1 MNAYLLSHN
10 GLENN
15 ITMVG
20 AINFLLQYYG
30 NVYFLCKDTNKENI
44 AAFFPNKPVH
54 ILAFPEAREF
64 VEPHHAIKKA
74 ATNPANDIFVCGF
87 AHKHIAQHRR
97 VQNPK
102 LLEYNPDDKNYTIKP
117 EWQHIQQFYK
127 DTQMDLSVY
136 FEHFDIP
143 STDTNFQFIQSYPNI
158 IFIHTKSS
166 KGEITI
172 DLDLDQLLNNNDTII
187 ICANKNIYTENHPKY
202 EVAKKYVDAPITS
215 YTDVIKN
222 ANEIHIVDSCFSCI
236 VYPLQ
241 QTNRLKATKIVI
253 YDR

>member
-10 GLENN
+10 GLDNN

-20 AINFLLQYYG
+20 AINFLLKYYD
-30 NVYFLCKDTNKENI
+30 NVYFFCKDTDKENI

-54 ILAFPEAREF
+54 ILAFPQAREF

-74 ATNPANDIFVCGF
+74 ATNPTNDIFVCGF

-102 LLEYNPDDKNYTIKP
+102 FLEYNPDDKNYIMKP
-117 EWQHIQQFYK
+117 EWQHIPNFYK
-127 DTQMDLSVY
+127 DARMDLSIY
-136 FEHFDIP
+136 YEYFDIP
-143 STDTNFQFIQSYPNI
+143 STDQYIQQYQTI
-158 IFIHTKSS
+158 IFVHMKSS
-166 KGEITI
+166 KGI
-172 DLDLDQLLNNNDTII
+172 DLDQHLNNDETII
-187 ICANKNIYTENHPKY
+187 ICANENMYPENHPKY
-202 EVAKKYVDAPITS
+202 EAANKYVNQPIAS
-215 YTDVIKN
+215 YADVIKN
-222 ANEIHIVDSCFSCI
+222 ASEIHIVADSCFSSI

-241 QTNRLKATKIVI
+241 HTNRLKATKVVI

>member
-1 MNAYLLSHN
+1 MEENRNAYLLSHN
-10 GLENN
+10 GLGNN

-30 NVYFLCKDTNKENI
+30 HVYFFCKDTDKENL

-54 ILAFPEAREF
+54 LLAFPEAREF

-97 VQNPK
+97 VQNLK
-102 LLEYNPDDKNYTIKP
+102 LLEYTQDDKNYIMKP
-117 EWQHIQQFYK
+117 EWQHITKFYRDAK
-127 DTQMDLSVY
+127 LDLSIY
-136 FEHFDIP
+136 YEYFDIP
-143 STDTNFQFIQSYPNI
+143 STDQFIQQYQTI
-158 IFIHTKSS
+158 IFVDTKSS
-166 KGEITI
+166 KGIE
-172 DLDLDQLLNNNDTII
+172 LDQHLNNDDTII
-187 ICANKNIYTENHPKY
+187 ICANKNMYPETHPKY
-202 EVAKKYVDAPITS
+202 EAANRYVNQPITS

-222 ANEIHIVDSCFSCI
+222 AAEIHIVADSCFSSI

-241 QTNRLKATKIVI
+241 HTNRLKATNVVI

>member
-20 AINFLLQYYG
+20 AINFLLQYYD
-30 NVYFLCKDTNKENI
+30 NVYFFCKDTDKENI

-54 ILAFPEAREF
+54 ILAFPTAREF
-64 VEPHHAIKKA
+64 VEPHYAIKKA

-97 VQNPK
+97 IQNQK
-102 LLEYNPDDKNYTIKP
+102 FLEYTPDDKNYTIKP
-117 EWQHIQQFYK
+117 EWQHIQQFYR
-127 DTQMDLSVY
+127 DARMDLSVY
-136 FEHFDIP
+136 YEYFDIP
-143 STDTNFQFIQSYPNI
+143 STDQSIQETNTNI
-158 IFIHTKSS
+158 IFVHTKS
-166 KGEITI
+166 TI
-172 DLDLDQLLNNNDTII
+172 DLDLVNNNDTII
-187 ICANKNIYTENHPKY
+187 ICANKNMYSETHPKY
-202 EVAKKYVDAPITS
+202 ELANKYVNQPIG
-215 YTDVIKN
+215 YYADVIKN
-222 ANEIHIVDSCFSCI
+222 ANEIHIADSYFSSI

-241 QTNRLKATKIVI
+241 QTNRLKASKVVI